1 MPIPSRITDPPFHA
15 DSTVLDG
22 VDPNPPPYGI
32 ITAARL
38 ICEYS
43 TVDHLAVKS
52 KAKNQSPD
60 QVPGHMAME
69 MEPRC
74 GPLARSQHS
83 VPSGQDAPFEELSA
97 LKVQKPFPLHASSL
111 SLFSVAIRK
120 ALIDSDKWA
129 AHFAVAVG
137 KSKTT

>member
-1 MPIPSRITDPPFHA
+1 MERYHGVETAQAMPIPSRITDPPFHA

-74 GPLARSQHS
+74 GPLYVSMISLLQSSDSPPTFNKKQYRN
-83 VPSGQDAPFEELSA
+83 
-97 LKVQKPFPLHASSL
+97 PLHADPSCKYTS
-111 SLFSVAIRK
+111 
-120 ALIDSDKWA
+120 
-129 AHFAVAVG
+129 G
-137 KSKTT
+137 GQENTGP